1 MTNIE
6 TAAKQ
11 DVVAARA
18 GIRGWMAAH
27 PFLWGALAG
36 AVGAG
41 VVVFAALAW

>member
-11 DVVAARA
+11 DLASARA

-27 PFLWGALAG
+27 PFLWGAIAC
-36 AVGAG
+36 AVGAAVVLFAG
-41 VVVFAALAW
+41 VAW